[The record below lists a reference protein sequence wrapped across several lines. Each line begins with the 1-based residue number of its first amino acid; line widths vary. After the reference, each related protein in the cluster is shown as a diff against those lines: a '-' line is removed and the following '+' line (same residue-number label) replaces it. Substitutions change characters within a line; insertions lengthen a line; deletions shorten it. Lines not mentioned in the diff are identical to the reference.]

1 MPELNVAEWDAF
13 LSQFPNAHI
22 LQSAAWGELKSAYGW
37 EVHRLVAGNSG
48 AQVLF
53 RRLSYGIKFAYIPK
67 GPIGEDWDS
76 IWAEV
81 DLLCRQA
88 GAVFLKVEPDAWE
101 RVTNGSRPMASL
113 DGFRPSGHAIQ
124 PMRTLIV
131 DLTGDEMSV
140 LGRMKQ
146 KTRYNVRLAQKR
158 GIVVKPSS
166 DLETFYRLMEIT
178 SKRDHFGVHQPE
190 YYQQT
195 YSLFHPQG
203 QCELLLAEYEREP
216 VAALMVLAKGRRA
229 WYFYGASSETHR
241 ELMPTY
247 LIQWEAMRWARSAG
261 CDEYDL
267 WGVPDYDLETLEANF
282 SSRAD
287 GLWGVYQFKRGFG
300 GELRRAEGPGIAS
313 TTPLST
319 RFTPCGP
326 GGSPQSGDPNR

>member
-48 AQVLF
+48 AQILF

-67 GPIGEDWDS
+67 GPVGEDWDS

-101 RVTNGSRPMASL
+101 RAIGGSRPMASP
-113 DGFRPSGHAIQ
+113 DSFRPSGHAIQ

-131 DLTGDEMSV
+131 DLTGDEMSI

-178 SKRDHFGVHQPE
+178 SKRDRFGVHQPE

-195 YSLFHPQG
+195 YSLFYSQG

-267 WGVPDYDLETLEANF
+267 WGVPDYDLETLEGDF

-287 GLWGVYQFKRGFG
+287 GLWGVYRFKRGFG
-300 GELRRAEGPGIAS
+300 GELRRAEGPWDRVYNPVIYSLYSLWTRRIAAV
-313 TTPLST
+313 
-319 RFTPCGP
+319 R
-326 GGSPQSGDPNR
+326 

>member
-13 LSQFPNAHI
+13 LSRFPNAHI

-67 GPIGEDWDS
+67 GPVGEDWDS
-76 IWAEV
+76 LWTEV
-81 DLLCRQA
+81 DLLCRQV

-101 RVTNGSRPMASL
+101 RVTNGSRQLHLP
-113 DGFRPSGHAIQ
+113 DGFRPTGHAIQ
-124 PMRTLIV
+124 PIRTLTV
-131 DLTGDEMSV
+131 DLSGDETSV

-178 SKRDHFGVHQPE
+178 SKRDRFGVHAQD

-195 YSLFHPQG
+195 YSLFHSQG
-203 QCELLLAEYEREP
+203 QCELLLAEYEAEA

-229 WYFYGASSETHR
+229 WYFYGASAETHR
-241 ELMPTY
+241 DLMPTY

-261 CDEYDL
+261 CEEYDL
-267 WGVPDYDLETLEANF
+267 WGVPDYDLDTLEANF
-282 SSRAD
+282 SGRSD
-287 GLWGVYQFKRGFG
+287 GLWGVYRFKRGLVASYTG
-300 GELRRAEGPGIAS
+300 LRS
-313 TTPLST
+313 L
-319 RFTPCGP
+319 
-326 GGSPQSGDPNR
+326 GSRV